1 MDFYVSNLNNDYE
14 KLCHIIKEYRLSTG
28 KEQKYIAKLLGIS
41 QPDYSRKESGN
52 VIFTAYELKI
62 LSNNGLTIDSIFNVS
77 QYTPYSFDTLF
88 PAIKSNL
95 DSTQKDVILKIVGIL
110 LSSLSE
116 VKNNLNDSIEKI
128 TTIY

>member
-1 MDFYVSNLNNDYE
+1 MVNILHEWYIMHNMTYMGHNKFAYNYVRIMYGDYKWMDFYVSNLNNDYE
-14 KLCHIIKEYRLSTG
+14 KLCHIIKKYRLST
-28 KEQKYIAKLLGIS
+28 EQKYIAKL
-41 QPDYSRKESGN
+41 
-52 VIFTAYELKI
+52 
-62 LSNNGLTIDSIFNVS
+62 
-77 QYTPYSFDTLF
+77 YSFDTLF

-110 LSSLSE
+110 LSRLSE